1 MAILIVMQQ
10 VLNSKPIFKQE
21 QYNLDMYNALK
32 EKSDIKILYLH
43 NNSNLTNTD
52 EEKDKDIF
60 DVEYYSFKNIVKK
73 KRVKENIISFIK
85 KII

>member
-32 EKSDIKILYLH
+32 EKSDIKYYICITIL
-43 NNSNLTNTD
+43 
-52 EEKDKDIF
+52 I
-60 DVEYYSFKNIVKK
+60 
-73 KRVKENIISFIK
+73 
-85 KII
+85 